1 MMFFNKQANRIF
13 FCLIL
18 LCLSHQLFGQV
29 YTFRHYQVES
39 GLSYNSV
46 ICSLQDSDGFMWF
59 GTKNGL
65 NRFDGYRY
73 RIYRHDPL
81 EAKSLGHN
89 FIHSLLEDNKG
100 RLWVGT
106 RAGLYVYNKDKD
118 NFTLIVDTKD
128 KDIAAIAVDNRGR
141 IWFIANN
148 TIQRYDFARQKMK
161 IFSSSQYGGLTTIT
175 IINGKDVWFATELG
189 YLLQYGLDSEKCN
202 VYSVFDD
209 RRAVS
214 SKWIEKIY
222 YTEEGHLLVGT
233 SSDGVKLFGV
243 GDHRIKS
250 LPMRNRDGTNIF
262 ARDFL
267 KSSAEEYWV
276 GTESGVFIYNMLT
289 GKYKL
294 LHHRVNDNY
303 TLSDNAVYTI
313 TRDKEGGIW
322 CGTYFGGLNY
332 YPKQYTSF
340 AKFYPGS
347 ATNELK
353 GYAVREIREDNAG
366 NLWIGTEDEGLN
378 KFDPKTGIF
387 TNFIPKDNGKGV
399 SNSNI
404 HGLAVYHNKIWIG
417 TFEQGLDVMDMNSG
431 QIIKKYKA
439 GPASNQFKSNFIE
452 SMLVKSNDELLIGT
466 ATGLYGYREKSD
478 DFILLNE
485 FPGNKHYSALLED
498 SESIIWA
505 GTLRDGLWFYNRK
518 NNQSGNFIFNAHDT
532 TSLSSNEVNGLF
544 EDSAKNLWITTED
557 GLCVLKKGAKTFKR
571 YTTANGFPSNIF
583 YKVLED
589 TNRNLWISTSKGLVL
604 FDPSNRKVI
613 TYTRANGLLGD
624 QFNYSSAFKDRTGQM
639 YLGSLKGMIKFRPES
654 FRENRFVSKI
664 FITGFQV
671 DNVELEV
678 GQEGSPLKKPIDFTD
693 EISLRHD
700 QSNFSI
706 DFAALGFTSP
716 GMTQY
721 AFMMKGLDDKWTYLK
736 TNRKV
741 YFTSLLP
748 GDYEF
753 LIKASN
759 NGRTWSNH
767 IKRLKINIMPPIW
780 ASITALVFYALIIL
794 TALIILIKHNHRRL
808 ILRYQRKIERWEVEN
823 EKELYHAKINFFTQ
837 VTHEIRTPLSLI
849 NGPLEEVIRIS
860 GENTNIKSNL
870 LVMQQNTQRLLKL
883 CNQLLDF
890 RKTEQEGFNLS
901 FVKLDLN
908 GLVEQICARFQPLIN
923 EKKISFNL
931 ELDKNELFVFADA
944 EALTKII
951 SNLLD
956 NALKYTST
964 VVGVKISSEKDTFCI
979 NFVNDGNTI
988 PEKYREKIFEPFF
1001 RMDGVKAIRGSG
1013 IGLSLARSLAE
1024 LHNGRLLLV
1033 LKNDRCTHFEL
1044 QLPKRHNNEYTL
1056 AYHSPIKTDL
1066 SATTVIGKSDPDHPD
1081 ILIVE
1086 DNPDLRIFIGGILEE
1101 HFTVISVENGVAAM
1115 DVLRQRS
1122 IHLIISDIV
1131 MPLMD
1136 GMELCRTL
1144 KSDLDY
1150 AHIPLILL
1158 TAKNN
1163 YQTKIEGLEAGADAF
1178 IEKPFSPNHLLTQ
1191 IFNLLS
1197 VRTKIKTHFAQS
1209 PLVHLKSMA
1218 YNKADEAFLDKLN
1231 DVIVQ
1236 RMSDTALDVDFLADA
1251 MNMSRPTL
1259 YRKTKAISNLSPH
1272 ELITVTRLKHAAKLL
1287 SEGRYKILKIASI
1300 TGFSSQTQFSRSF
1313 AKQFNM
1319 TPSDYVNST
1328 KQNKKVKDSHN
1339 V

>member
-1 MMFFNKQANRIF
+1 
-13 FCLIL
+13 
-18 LCLSHQLFGQV
+18 
-29 YTFRHYQVES
+29 
-39 GLSYNSV
+39 
-46 ICSLQDSDGFMWF
+46 MWF

-65 NRFDGYRY
+65 NRFDGYRF
-73 RIYRHDPL
+73 RIYRHDP
-81 EAKSLGHN
+81 AKKQSLGHN
-89 FIHSLLEDNKG
+89 FIHSLLEDKKG
-100 RLWVGT
+100 RLWIGT
-106 RAGLYVYNKDKD
+106 RAGLYLYNRDED
-118 NFTLIVDTKD
+118 NFTLIDDTKD
-128 KDIAAIAVDNRGR
+128 RDIAALAVDLRGR

-148 TIQRYDFARQKMK
+148 TIQRYDPATKKMK
-161 IFSSSQYGGLTTIT
+161 AFSGLQYGGVTTIT
-175 IINGKDVWFATELG
+175 IINGKDVWFATAWG
-189 YLLQYGLDSEKCN
+189 NLLQYGLDSDRFN
-202 VYSVFDD
+202 VYTVFNDNHI
-209 RRAVS
+209 VS

-222 YTEEGHLLVGT
+222 YTGDGHLLVGT
-233 SSDGVKLFGV
+233 SSDGVKLFGMD
-243 GDHRIKS
+243 DHHTTS
-250 LPMRNRDGTNIF
+250 LPMRNQDGTNIF

-267 KSSAEEYWV
+267 KSGAGEYWIA
-276 GTESGVFIYNMLT
+276 TESGVFIYNMLT
-289 GKYKL
+289 KQYKL

-313 TRDKEGGIW
+313 TRDREGGIW

-340 AKFYPGS
+340 TKFYPGA

-353 GYAVREIREDNAG
+353 GYAVREIQQDKAG

-378 KFDPKTGIF
+378 KFNPKTGVF
-387 TNFIPKDNGKGV
+387 TNFIPQDNGKGV

-404 HGLAVYHNKIWIG
+404 HGLAVYRNRIWIG
-417 TFEQGLDVMDMNSG
+417 TFEQGLDVMDINTG
-431 QIIKKYKA
+431 EIIKKYKA
-439 GPASNQFKSNFIE
+439 GPAPNQFKSNFIE
-452 SMLVKSNDELLIGT
+452 SMLVNSNDELFVGT
-466 ATGLYGYREKSD
+466 ATGLYAYREKSD

-485 FPGNKHYSALLED
+485 FPGNKHYSVLLED
-498 SESIIWA
+498 SEGIIWA

-518 NNQSGNFIFNAHDT
+518 NNQSGNFMFSEHDSH
-532 TSLSSNEVNGLF
+532 SLSSNEVNGLF
-544 EDSAKNLWITTED
+544 EDSSHNLWITTED

-571 YTTANGFPSNIF
+571 YTTADGFPSNIF

-589 TNRNLWISTSKGLVL
+589 NNRNLWISTSKGLVL
-604 FDPSNRKVI
+604 FDSSNGKII

-624 QFNYSSAFKDRTGQM
+624 QFNYNSAYKDKTGQM
-639 YLGSLKGMIKFRPES
+639 YFGSLKGMIAFHPES
-654 FRENRFVSKI
+654 FSENRFVSKI
-664 FITGFQV
+664 FVTGFQV

-678 GQEGSPLKKPIDFTD
+678 GQENSPLKKPIDFTD
-693 EISLRHD
+693 EIRLRHH

-741 YFTSLLP
+741 YFTNLSP
-748 GDYEF
+748 GEYEF
-753 LIKASN
+753 LIRASN
-759 NGRTWSNH
+759 NGRTWGNH
-767 IKRLKINIMPPIW
+767 VKRLKIIILPPIW
-780 ASITALVFYALIIL
+780 ASAVALILYALIII
-794 TALIILIKHNHRRL
+794 TALIILVKYNHKRL
-808 ILRYQRKIERWEVEN
+808 QLRYQRKIERWEVEN

-849 NGPLEEVIRIS
+849 NGPLEEVMRVTAEDTSINS
-860 GENTNIKSNL
+860 SL
-870 LVMQQNTQRLLKL
+870 QVMQQNTQRLLEL

-901 FVKLDLN
+901 FVKLDVN
-908 GLVEQICARFQPLIN
+908 GLVKQICTRFQPLIE

-931 ELDKNELFVFADA
+931 ELEKNGLFVYADA
-944 EALTKII
+944 EALNKII

-956 NALKYTST
+956 NALKYASSA
-964 VVGVKISSEKDTFCI
+964 VGIKVSSEKDTFCI
-979 NFVNDGNTI
+979 EFVNDGSII
-988 PEKYREKIFEPFF
+988 PEKYREKIFEPFY
-1001 RMDGVKAIRGSG
+1001 RMEGVKGIRGSG

-1024 LHNGRLLLV
+1024 LHDGRLLLV
-1033 LKNDRCTHFEL
+1033 IKSDQNTHFEL
-1044 QLPKRHNNEYTL
+1044 QLPKRHNHEYTL
-1056 AYHSPIKTDL
+1056 AYHNPAVVNLQST
-1066 SATTVIGKSDPDHPD
+1066 ANVVGKSDPDHPD

-1086 DNPDLRIFIGGILEE
+1086 DNPDLRSFIGNILKE
-1101 HFTVISVENGVAAM
+1101 HFTVFSVENGVAAM
-1115 DVLRQRS
+1115 DVLRERS
-1122 IHLIISDIV
+1122 IQLIISDIV

-1144 KSDLDY
+1144 KADLDY
-1150 AHIPLILL
+1150 AHIPVILL

-1163 YQTKIEGLEAGADAF
+1163 LQTKIEGLEAGADAY

-1197 VRTKIKTHFAQS
+1197 VRAKIKTHFAQS
-1209 PLVHLKSMA
+1209 PLVHLKSIA

-1272 ELITVTRLKHAAKLL
+1272 ELITVTRLKHAAQLL
-1287 SEGRYKILKIASI
+1287 SEGKYKILKIASI

-1319 TPSDYVNST
+1319 TPSEYVNST
-1328 KQNKKVKDSHN
+1328 KQDKNGKDLGKV
-1339 V
+1339 